1 MSATK
6 ILESAE
12 HKDGYRA
19 ACRTSPPNAVARRVD
34 QYVPY
39 FLSPEEAN
47 RLRAEIFH
55 IDLLNDADV
64 VVLHSS
70 ADNGY
75 PHTRPNEVV
84 CMPENTIT
92 NIPTE
97 TLRNTLRHEAMH
109 IHQRRYPSL
118 WKNKCINDGWK
129 PIPTETIPKRF
140 RDRCRIN
147 PDTMYDTPFWAW
159 QSYHV
164 ALPMF
169 KDDKHISLGDVRIEW
184 MDLRT
189 NAIFHDPPR
198 SFTETYGTPSQPE
211 HPFEIYAVNYANE
224 GLSST
229 VAVNN
234 KLLDL
239 S

>member
-12 HKDGYRA
+12 HRDGYRA
-19 ACRTSPPNAVARRVD
+19 ACKASPPNAEARRVD
-34 QYVPY
+34 KYVPY
-39 FLSPEEAN
+39 FLSPDEAH
-47 RLRAEIFH
+47 RLRAEISY
-55 IDLLNDADV
+55 IDLLNESSV

-75 PHTRPNEVV
+75 PHTRPNDVV

-92 NIPTE
+92 GVPTQ

-109 IHQRRYPSL
+109 IHQRRYPTL
-118 WKNKCINDGWK
+118 WKNKCIHEGWK
-129 PIPTETIPKRF
+129 PIPTENIPKRF

-147 PDTMYDTPFWAW
+147 PDTMYETPFWAW

-164 ALPMF
+164 PLPMF
-169 KDDKHISLGDVRIEW
+169 EDSKSLLLKDVRIEW

-189 NAIFHDPPR
+189 NAIFHEPPK
-198 SFTETYGTPSQPE
+198 SFTDTYGTPSQPE
-211 HPFEIYAVNYANE
+211 HPYEIYAVNYANE
-224 GLSST
+224 GLSSNM
-229 VAVNN
+229 AVKN

-239 S
+239 F